1 MSLGGTRSARCREW
15 FFFPTSV
22 WGKALEGDLLCRE
35 FLGLCPGNLATSLL
49 PSEPQVVGWQSYI
62 LNQTSLTPNLHF
74 QLPAGSLHQRA
85 FSNCVQNPALLT
97 TTISALPNG
106 TFILLA
112 ANSKA
117 FLFPSPHPVSC
128 DLPATVGQTLL
139 TTTCLVL
146 AVAPFHCSGA
156 VHLLCPSLP
165 VWSSHNGCDQVLRDF
180 HCLLN

>member
-1 MSLGGTRSARCREW
+1 MGLRVPAVESDSSFQPQFEERLWKETFCAGSSWVSAQEILQHPY
-15 FFFPTSV
+15 FHLNPKF
-22 WGKALEGDLLCRE
+22 
-35 FLGLCPGNLATSLL
+35 
-49 PSEPQVVGWQSYI
+49 VGWQSYI
-62 LNQTSLTPNLHF
+62 LNQTPLTPNLHF

-128 DLPATVGQTLL
+128 DLPATVGQALL

-146 AVAPFHCSGA
+146 AVAPYHCSGA

-165 VWSSHNGCDQVLRDF
+165 VWSTHNGCDQVLRDF